1 MYKPLTYAIFNLQL
15 IVNCEVK
22 DGAQMVVAEELENTL
37 IEKFRIQTYPISD
50 FVGWQDRGELII
62 SPSFQRRR
70 VWTHRGKSYLI
81 DTIVR
86 GMPIPPIF
94 IRQVIHPSLRRTVR
108 EVVDGQQRISAIL
121 DFINGE
127 FTVLPS
133 HNSDIAKQK
142 YDALPEHVQG
152 AILSYPLSVNV
163 LNINSDAD
171 VLDVFARLNSY
182 SLPLNAAEK
191 LNAKYTGAF
200 RNAMNLMA
208 RKHLAYWSK
217 HKILGNQQIARM
229 GDVELTADLVVTM
242 MTKLQSGRTHIEPF
256 YKKYDDE
263 FPQER
268 VVASQFDHTLSIIEE
283 LAGVKIEETELRR
296 VTLFYSLFTAVY
308 DIVFGF
314 GCSSP
319 APEKILDGRKIIDAT
334 AALQELNDKVAERET
349 EGKVG
354 EFVNSTRGQTTNLEG
369 RQLRHEFM
377 KSLIAPAFVSR

>member
-1 MYKPLTYAIFNLQL
+1 MYIPLTYVIFNLQL

-37 IEKFRIQTYPISD
+37 FEKFRTQIYTISD
-50 FVGWQDRGELII
+50 FVGWQDRGELTI

>member
-1 MYKPLTYAIFNLQL
+1 LYKPLTYAIFNLQL

>member
-1 MYKPLTYAIFNLQL
+1 
-15 IVNCEVK
+15 
-22 DGAQMVVAEELENTL
+22 MVVSEELENTSF
-37 IEKFRIQTYPISD
+37 EKFRIQTYPISD

-94 IRQVIHPSLRRTVR
+94 IRQVVHPSRRLTVR

-133 HNSDIAKQK
+133 HNPHIAKQK
-142 YDALPEHVQG
+142 YDALHERIQET
-152 AILSYPLSVNV
+152 ILSYPLSVNV
-163 LNINSDAD
+163 LNINGDAD

-182 SLPLNAAEK
+182 SLPLNPAEK

-200 RNAMNLMA
+200 RNAMNQIA
-208 RKHLAYWSK
+208 RRHLAYWRK

-229 GDVELTADLVVTM
+229 GDVELTADLIVTM
-242 MTKLQSGRTHIEPF
+242 MTELNPGRKHIETF

-263 FPQER
+263 FQQER
-268 VVASQFDHTLSIIEE
+268 VAASQFDHTLSLIEE
-283 LAGVKIEETELRR
+283 LVGVKIEETEFRR
-296 VTLFYSLFTAVY
+296 GTLFYSLFTAVY
-308 DIVFGF
+308 DIAFGF
-314 GCSSP
+314 GYTSP
-319 APEKILDGRKIIDAT
+319 TPKKILDERKIIDVT
-334 AALQELNDKVAERET
+334 AALQELNDKLAERET
-349 EGKVG
+349 EGEVG
-354 EFVNSTRGQTTNLEG
+354 EFVNSARGQTTNLAG
-369 RQLRHEFM
+369 RRLRHEFL
-377 KSLIAPAFVSR
+377 KSIIAPAFASR

>member
-1 MYKPLTYAIFNLQL
+1 
-15 IVNCEVK
+15 
-22 DGAQMVVAEELENTL
+22 MVVADELENTL
-37 IEKFRIQTYPISD
+37 IERFRIQTYPISD
-50 FVGWQDRGELII
+50 FVGWEDRGELII

-94 IRQVIHPSLRRTVR
+94 IRQVVHPSRRLTVR

-133 HNSDIAKQK
+133 HNTDIAKQK
-142 YDALPEHVQG
+142 YDALPEYVQKT
-152 AILSYPLSVNV
+152 ILSYPLSVNV
-163 LNINSDAD
+163 LNTNSDAD

-217 HKILGNQQIARM
+217 HKILGSQQIARM
-229 GDVELTADLVVTM
+229 GDVELTADLAVTM
-242 MTKLQSGRTHIEPF
+242 MTELRPGRKRLETF

-263 FPQER
+263 FPQEQ
-268 VVASQFDHTLSIIEE
+268 VVASQFDHTLSLIEE
-283 LAGVKIEETELRR
+283 LVGVKIEETEFRR

-308 DIVFGF
+308 DIAFGF

-319 APEKILDGRKIIDAT
+319 APNKILDERKIIDVT

-349 EGKVG
+349 EGEVG
-354 EFVNSTRGQTTNLEG
+354 EFVNSTRGQTTNLAG
-369 RQLRHEFM
+369 RQLRHEFL
-377 KSLIAPAFVSR
+377 KSIIAPAFVSR